1 MKVIFYKKGGDV
13 NKLKVI
19 FLTLILSICFMIS
32 GYADEVTNLI
42 KEALKQY
49 KNGDYAEATNNLEFA
64 SQLIHQK
71 KQDKLQLSLPKPL
84 DGWKGEDET
93 PQAEG
98 TAMLIGGTSI
108 KRNYYKDSSII
119 TIGIIADSPFLQSI
133 MTLFNIPL
141 IATATG
147 GKLEIIKGQK
157 SIVTYSP
164 TDKQGEIKII
174 VAGRILITI
183 NGTNVSKE
191 ELIAY
196 ANVVDFKKITT
207 YY

>member
-1 MKVIFYKKGGDV
+1 M
-13 NKLKVI
+13 NKLRAI
-19 FLTLILSICFMIS
+19 ILTLILSICFMVS
-32 GYADEVTNLI
+32 SYADEVTDLI

-49 KNGDYAEATNNLEFA
+49 KNGDYVGATNDLDYA
-64 SQLIHQK
+64 SQLIRQK

-84 DGWKGEDET
+84 SGWTSENET

-98 TAMLIGGTSI
+98 TAMLIGGTSV
-108 KRNYYKDSSII
+108 KRNYYKGPSII

-133 MTLFNIPL
+133 MSLFNIPL
-141 IATATG
+141 IATAGG

-157 SIVTYSP
+157 AIVTYKP
-164 TDKQGEIKII
+164 IDKQGEIKII
-174 VAGRILITI
+174 VEGRILITL

-191 ELIAY
+191 DIIAY
-196 ANVVDFKKITT
+196 ANAVDYKNILT